1 MLRGYVIQKLKT
13 SKVKKK
19 KKNLKAK
26 RRKMLARMEIS
37 KHNGDVTTEHTQ

>member
-19 KKNLKAK
+19 KK
-26 RRKMLARMEIS
+26 S
-37 KHNGDVTTEHTQ
+37 KSKKKKNACKNGDKQT

>member
-19 KKNLKAK
+19 KNLKAK
-26 RRKMLARMEIS
+26 RRKMLARMETS

>member
-19 KKNLKAK
+19 KKK
-26 RRKMLARMEIS
+26 S
-37 KHNGDVTTEHTQ
+37 KSKKKKNACKNGDKQT